1 MDKNYDVIVVGG
13 GHAGVEAALASA
25 HMGKNTLLLTLNIE
39 KIANMPCN
47 PNIGGSAKG
56 IVVREI
62 DALGGMMGLFADH
75 DPLQIKMLNTSKG
88 PGVQCLRAQEDKIG
102 YPKHVQSVVLNTEN
116 LEVLESMVTS
126 LLHDE
131 DSVYGVLLS
140 DGSKVLAKAVILTT
154 GTYMEST
161 ILIGH
166 TVKDEGPEGDKN
178 SKGLS
183 PYLAKMGLNLFRL
196 KTGTPQRIKSDSIDY
211 SKMQV
216 ETGMAGYLNFSY
228 MTDRYITL
236 EEQVICHLIYTEPET
251 HDLINLHLHESAMYG
266 GFVHGTGA
274 RYCPS
279 IEDKIVRFSDKERH
293 QLFIEPES
301 RLTDSMYLQGFST
314 SMPIEVQD
322 KMVRSLKGLENA
334 VILKYAYA
342 IEYDAI
348 DPLEL
353 KPSLELKKW
362 HNLFCAGQIIGTS
375 GYEEAAG
382 LGLLAGINAVLKI
395 NGEEPLILKRD
406 EAYIGVMIDDLVTK
420 GTEEPYRLLSS
431 RSEYRLLLRHDNAD
445 KRLTEIGRRVGLV
458 KDDRY
463 TRYLKSKENI
473 ENAKAILE
481 KLHVGA
487 KVEVITYL
495 DTVGYPNYNGGLTAA
510 ELIKRPRVT
519 LVELLK
525 LLPHLD
531 FSELNPNDITQL
543 ETDIKYEGYINKQR
557 QEAKR
562 LNKLEETLI
571 PADFTYDHLDGLRI
585 EARQRLAKVKPL
597 TVGQAKR
604 VSGVNPNDI
613 IILMTYLRRYKE
625 HGK

>member
-1 MDKNYDVIVVGG
+1 MKTSYDIIVVGG
-13 GHAGVEAALASA
+13 GHAGVEAAMASA
-25 HMGKNTLLLTLNIE
+25 NMGKDTLLLTMNIQ

-88 PGVQCLRAQEDKIG
+88 PGVQCIRAQEDKIG
-102 YPKHVQSVVLNTEN
+102 YPKHVQSVVLNTRN
-116 LEVLESMVTS
+116 LEVREAMVVS
-126 LLHDE
+126 LLYHE
-131 DSVYGVLLS
+131 NEVYGILLE
-140 DGSKVLAKAVILTT
+140 GGVEIKAKAVVLTT

-161 ILIGH
+161 ILVGH
-166 TVKDEGPEGDKN
+166 SVKEEGPEGEKP

-183 PYLAKMGLNLFRL
+183 PSLAKMGLKLFRL
-196 KTGTPQRIKSDSIDY
+196 KTGTPQRIKRDSIDF

-216 ETGMAGYLNFSY
+216 EYGMAGHFNFSY
-228 MTDRYITL
+228 MTDRFHTV
-236 EEQVICHLIYTEPET
+236 EEQVVCHLIYTEKET
-251 HDLINLHLHESAMYG
+251 HRIINEHLMESAMYG

-301 RLTDSMYLQGFST
+301 RYTDSMYLQGFST
-314 SMPIEVQD
+314 SMPIPVQE

-353 KPSLELKKW
+353 KPTLELKKW
-362 HNLFCAGQIIGTS
+362 NNLYCAGQIIGTS

-382 LGLLAGINAVLKI
+382 LGLMAGINAVLKVD
-395 NGEEPLILKRD
+395 GKDPLILKRD

-445 KRLTEIGRRVGLV
+445 TRLTEIGRRIGLV

-463 TRYLKSKENI
+463 ERFTKSQQAINELT
-473 ENAKAILE
+473 AIL
-481 KLHVGA
+481 KTTQVGA
-487 KVEVITYL
+487 KPDVIAFL
-495 DTVGYPNYNGGLTAA
+495 EKAGYPHYNGGLTAA
-510 ELIKRPRVT
+510 ELIKRPNIMLNDMIVF
-519 LVELLK
+519 
-525 LLPHLD
+525 LPQID
-531 FSELNPNDITQL
+531 FSVLNPNDLFQL
-543 ETDIKYEGYINKQR
+543 ETDIKYEGYIAKQQ

-562 LNKLEETLI
+562 LHKLEEVAI
-571 PADFTYDHLDGLRI
+571 PDGFKYEHLDGLRI
-585 EARQRLAKVKPL
+585 EARQKLTKVKPL
-597 TVGQAKR
+597 TIGQAKR
-604 VSGVNPNDI
+604 ISGVNPNDI

-625 HGK
+625 NA